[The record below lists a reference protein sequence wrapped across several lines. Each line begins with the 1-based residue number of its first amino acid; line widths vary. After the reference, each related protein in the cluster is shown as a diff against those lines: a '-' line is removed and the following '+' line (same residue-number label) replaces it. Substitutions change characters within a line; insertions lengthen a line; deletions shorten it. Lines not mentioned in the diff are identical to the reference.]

1 MRSATLVALVLAML
15 VAATVLAPPAL
26 AQEMGLVNG
35 TVTDV
40 HDNPLPGVQIRAVGV
55 LDKEQN
61 VTVTA
66 GEDGA
71 FSFSVPPGDYYITIT
86 NVTNG
91 DRTLKTLRMT
101 VQEGNNMLILMVSME
116 EKFTLTG
123 VVLSGGGPLVDV
135 TVRLESVEGDAR
147 TATTDADGLYR
158 INNIPEGNYTVT
170 FSKSGYRTMEKA
182 ISLPDDSTLD
192 IEMERMGLPARDGF
206 LAGYDL
212 GHSLMVVALG
222 LAVATLIV
230 ALFARYQVRKKPEL
244 LSRDDSEA

>member
-1 MRSATLVALVLAML
+1 MDTTEKVT
-15 VAATVLAPPAL
+15 TVHGFVRNETGP
-26 AQEMGLVNG
+26 VNG
-35 TVTDV
+35 TLILLSLSSLSSRLPLYNASTDV
-40 HDNPLPGVQIRAVGV
+40 SRGGEYHLKNVQPGSYRVMIVVSTGFLFLEENKEVHEGENVWNWTLTARYALQGVVRSGQNPMP
-55 LDKEQN
+55 D
-61 VTVTA
+61 VTVTLISER
-66 GEDGA
+66 GGDKHTVTTSGDGGYEFNDLLA
-71 FSFSVPPGDYYITIT
+71 
-86 NVTNG
+86 
-91 DRTLKTLRMT
+91 
-101 VQEGNNMLILMVSME
+101 
-116 EKFTLTG
+116 
-123 VVLSGGGPLVDV
+123 
-135 TVRLESVEGDAR
+135 
-147 TATTDADGLYR
+147 
-158 INNIPEGNYTVT
+158 GNYTVT

>member
-40 HDNPLPGVQIRAVGV
+40 HDNPLQGVQIRAVGV

-71 FSFSVPPGDYYITIT
+71 FSFSVPPGDYDITI
-86 NVTNG
+86 TNG

-158 INNIPEGNYTVT
+158 INNIPEGTT
-170 FSKSGYRTMEKA
+170 PSPSPRA
-182 ISLPDDSTLD
+182 D
-192 IEMERMGLPARDGF
+192 IGRWRRRSACPTTAPW
-206 LAGYDL
+206 
-212 GHSLMVVALG
+212 
-222 LAVATLIV
+222 T
-230 ALFARYQVRKKPEL
+230 
-244 LSRDDSEA
+244 

>member
-40 HDNPLPGVQIRAVGV
+40 HDNPLQGVQIRAVGV

-71 FSFSVPPGDYYITIT
+71 FSFSVPPGDYDITI
-86 NVTNG
+86 TNG

-101 VQEGNNMLILMVSME
+101 VQEGNNMPILMVSME

>member
-1 MRSATLVALVLAML
+1 
-15 VAATVLAPPAL
+15 
-26 AQEMGLVNG
+26 
-35 TVTDV
+35 
-40 HDNPLPGVQIRAVGV
+40 
-55 LDKEQN
+55 
-61 VTVTA
+61 
-66 GEDGA
+66 
-71 FSFSVPPGDYYITIT
+71 
-86 NVTNG
+86 
-91 DRTLKTLRMT
+91 MT